1 MRLVIRLNL
10 CSFMSIRLSSKM
22 KKQFK
27 INIYDSIAS
36 IEKEK
41 YNRIVDLENP
51 FLEYEFLE
59 ALEES
64 GCVGPRST
72 WHPRYIVLKEEEKI
86 IGAITFYIKYD
97 SYGEYIFDWEWA
109 RAYQNARLPYY
120 PKALVAIP
128 FTPANG
134 TRILVDSSYP
144 FDECAGLMVK
154 CLIDFSIQENL
165 SSIHFLF
172 LTDREQFFLE
182 KLGFLPRKTHQ
193 YHWKNRNYETF
204 NDFLD
209 DLRSNRKKQIRKE
222 RKSIEHS
229 KLDIKIIE
237 KDDIREEN
245 IDAIWKFYTD
255 THSRK
260 WGSPYLNK
268 KFFDLIFKNFRHRLV
283 TVLAKEKNMWVGGT
297 FNIVKSNRLF
307 GRYWGSTADYANLHF
322 ECCFYR
328 LIDYAIENK
337 IDIFEAGA
345 QGEHKFLRGFAAVP
359 TYSSHLVFHE
369 GGRAAIRDY
378 LTKERG
384 YTSRLI
390 DEFNKR
396 SPLKYLYGQGDT

>member
-1 MRLVIRLNL
+1 
-10 CSFMSIRLSSKM
+10 M
-22 KKQFK
+22 KNQFR
-27 INIYDSIAS
+27 INIYHSIKF
-36 IEKEK
+36 IDKEK

-64 GCVGPRST
+64 GCVGPRTT
-72 WHPRYIVLKEEEKI
+72 WHPRYIVLTDEEKI

-109 RAYQNARLPYY
+109 RAYQNARLRYY

-134 TRILVDSSYP
+134 TRILVDSSYSS
-144 FDECAGLMVK
+144 DECAGWMAK
-154 CLIDFSIQENL
+154 YLIEFCSQENL

-172 LTDREQFFLE
+172 LTEKEQLFLE
-182 KLGFLPRKTHQ
+182 KLGFLSRKTHQ

-222 RKSIEHS
+222 RKSIEQS
-229 KLDIKIIE
+229 ELDIKIIE
-237 KDDIREEN
+237 KNDIQREN
-245 IDAIWKFYTD
+245 IDAIWKFYMD

-260 WGSPYLNK
+260 WVSPYLNRR
-268 KFFDLIFKNFRHRLV
+268 FFDLIFKNFRPRLV
-283 TVLAKEKNMWVGGT
+283 TVLAKEKNNWVGGT
-297 FNIVKSNRLF
+297 FNIVKNNRLF
-307 GRYWGSTADYANLHF
+307 GRYWGCTADYANLHF

-359 TYSSHLVFHE
+359 TYSSHFIFHE
-369 GGRAAIRDY
+369 GGRTAIEDY
-378 LTKERG
+378 LIREREH
-384 YTSRLI
+384 TTRLI
-390 DEFNKR
+390 NDFNKQ
-396 SPLKYLYGQGDT
+396 SPLKYLNGRSEK

>member
-1 MRLVIRLNL
+1 MYVA
-10 CSFMSIRLSSKM
+10 SIRLLGIM
-22 KKQFK
+22 KNQFR
-27 INIYDSIAS
+27 INIFHSIKF
-36 IEKEK
+36 IDKEK
-41 YNRIVDLENP
+41 YNRIVDPENP
-51 FLEYEFLE
+51 FVEYEFLE

-64 GCVGPRST
+64 GCVGPHTT
-72 WHPRYIVLKEEEKI
+72 WHPRYIVLTDEEKI

-109 RAYQNARLPYY
+109 RAYQNARLRYH

-134 TRILVDSSYP
+134 TRILVDSSYS
-144 FDECAGLMVK
+144 FDECAGRVVNY
-154 CLIDFSIQENL
+154 LIEFCSQENL

-172 LTDREQFFLE
+172 LTEREQLFLE
-182 KLGFLPRKTHQ
+182 KLGFLSRKTHQ

-222 RKSIEHS
+222 RKSIEQS
-229 KLDIKIIE
+229 ELDIKIIE
-237 KDDIREEN
+237 KNDIQREN
-245 IDAIWKFYTD
+245 IDAIWKFYMD

-260 WGSPYLNK
+260 WGSPYLNR

-283 TVLAKEKNMWVGGT
+283 TVLAREKNNWVGGT
-297 FNIVKSNRLF
+297 FNIVKNNRLF
-307 GRYWGSTADYANLHF
+307 GRYWGCTADYANLHF

-345 QGEHKFLRGFAAVP
+345 QGEHKFFRGFAAVP
-359 TYSSHLVFHE
+359 TYSSHFIFHE
-369 GGRAAIRDY
+369 GGRTAIEDYLIKERDY
-378 LTKERG
+378 T
-384 YTSRLI
+384 TRLI
-390 DEFNKR
+390 NDFNRR
-396 SPLKYLYGQGDT
+396 SPLKYLYGQGETY